1 MPPRILGTTQS
12 ELADAAGALQR
23 GELVAIPTETVYGLA
38 ADALS
43 EAACAK
49 IFTLKQRPANDPLIV
64 HISHISQLPMVAVV
78 SVELSSI
85 VDALAAAFWPG
96 PLTMVLPAAPCVPSI
111 VTAGSQTIGVRM
123 PRHPV
128 ACAILELAAR
138 PLAAPSANMFGSI
151 SPTQAE
157 DVAAEF
163 VNSDLLI
170 IDGGRCDIGIESTVL
185 LVEKDCLTILRRGQ
199 VTEEMLVAT
208 LSTNALDHVRVKTR
222 ALSSSGL
229 QTKAVSS
236 PGQFLRHYSPRT
248 ECYLVMKGGPM
259 LPSAVRATL
268 PARLD
273 GFVVILDCNP
283 ALAELEPDALLRSL
297 AGLLPEGTEPARI
310 LRAYSAPTLEAAA
323 QSLFE
328 TLRRADR
335 LGPACILA
343 LPPEPARGLADALLD
358 RLFRAASGRWVE

>member
-1 MPPRILGTTQS
+1 
-12 ELADAAGALQR
+12 
-23 GELVAIPTETVYGLA
+23 
-38 ADALS
+38 
-43 EAACAK
+43 
-49 IFTLKQRPANDPLIV
+49 
-64 HISHISQLPMVAVV
+64 
-78 SVELSSI
+78 
-85 VDALAAAFWPG
+85 
-96 PLTMVLPAAPCVPSI
+96 
-111 VTAGSQTIGVRM
+111 
-123 PRHPV
+123 
-128 ACAILELAAR
+128 
-138 PLAAPSANMFGSI
+138 MFGSI

-199 VTEEMLVAT
+199 VNEEMLVAT
-208 LSTNALDHVRVKTR
+208 LPTNALDYIRVETR

-259 LPSAVRATL
+259 LPGAVRAIL

-283 ALAELEPDALLRSL
+283 ALAELEPDALRSL

-310 LRAYSAPTLEAAA
+310 LRAYSVPTLEAAA

-328 TLRRADR
+328 TLRRADK

-343 LPPEPARGLADALLD
+343 LPPEPAGGLPT
-358 RLFRAASGRWVE
+358 RSSTGSSGRQAAAGSSKRGAPGVEPGTSPTRTENHTARPCSCSPPNKARYASPPFLVGCQ

>member
-23 GELVAIPTETVYGLA
+23 GDLVAIPTETVYGLA

-43 EAACAK
+43 ETACVK
-49 IFTLKQRPANDPLIV
+49 IFALKQRPASDPLIV
-64 HISHISQLPMVAVV
+64 HISHSSQLPIIAVISTEV
-78 SVELSSI
+78 SPI

-128 ACAILELAAR
+128 ARAIIELAAR

-151 SPTQAE
+151 SPTQPE

-170 IDGGRCDIGIESTVL
+170 VDGGRCDVGIESTVL
-185 LVEKDCLTILRRGQ
+185 LIEKDCLTILRRGQ
-199 VTEEMLVAT
+199 VTEEMLIAA
-208 LSTNALDHVRVKTR
+208 LSMNILNHVRIETR
-222 ALSSSGL
+222 VLSSSDI
-229 QTKAVSS
+229 QSKAVSS

-248 ECYLVMKGGPM
+248 VCYLVMKGGPM
-259 LPSAVRATL
+259 LPGAVRATL
-268 PARLD
+268 PAHLD

-283 ALAELEPDALLRSL
+283 AFAELKPDALLKSL
-297 AGLLPEGTEPARI
+297 AGLLPAGTEPARL
-310 LRAYSAPTLEAAA
+310 LRAYSAPTLEAVA
-323 QSLFE
+323 QGLFE
-328 TLRRADR
+328 ALRRADR

-343 LPPEPARGLADALLD
+343 LPPQPARGLADALLD
-358 RLFRAASGRWVE
+358 RLFRAAGGHWVE